1 MTQTITVPKIAMLR
15 PKRNK
20 KPIVDKALALLDM
33 GYEPF
38 QLDAGRQPESGWMRL
53 INQREVLGW
62 SQHGLGVRL
71 LGGMFALTITAR
83 SDLSYDRLLND
94 LSFQFVFTQDAP
106 FRNENDDTVTFFARA
121 ELMGKAFSYRGGFI
135 ELRCNPDLD
144 SYRADSWAKVWDR
157 QTEGE
162 SSGFFEGPP
171 LWEVPYDDLP
181 VLTFTELNDMI
192 ELLEIH
198 DDKFRPVP

>member
-1 MTQTITVPKIAMLR
+1 MTQTALSKISMLR
-15 PKRNK
+15 PKRKK

-38 QLDAGRQPESGWMRL
+38 QLDAGKLPVTDWKRL
-53 INQREVLGW
+53 INQREIKAW
-62 SQHGLGVRL
+62 SEHGLGVRL

-83 SDLSYDRLLND
+83 SDLSYDRLLSD
-94 LSFQFVFTQDAP
+94 LNSQFAFTEDAP

-144 SYRADSWAKVWDR
+144 SYRHDSWAKVWDR

-162 SSGFFEGPP
+162 TSGFFEGPA

>member
-1 MTQTITVPKIAMLR
+1 MTDTNTSILR
-15 PKRNK
+15 PKRRK

-83 SDLSYDRLLND
+83 SDLSYDRLLSD
-94 LSFQFVFTQDAP
+94 LSFQFLFTQDAP

-121 ELMGKAFSYRGGFI
+121 ELLGKAFSYRGGFI

-144 SYRADSWAKVWDR
+144 SYRHDSWAKVWDR

-162 SSGFFEGPP
+162 TSGFFDGGA

-181 VLTFTELNDMI
+181 VLAFAELNDLI
-192 ELLEIH
+192 ELLKRH
-198 DDKFRPVP
+198 DNKLREVP